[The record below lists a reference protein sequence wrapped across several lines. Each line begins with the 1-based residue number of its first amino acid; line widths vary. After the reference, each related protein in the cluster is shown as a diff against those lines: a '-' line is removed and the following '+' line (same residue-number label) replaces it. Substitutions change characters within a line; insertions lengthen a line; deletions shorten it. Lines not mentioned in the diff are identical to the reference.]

1 MARKEEPRTKM
12 KTRTSDSGSR
22 QLLEVARVGC
32 KDEYTDHLTYK
43 RLSDPRIARSTNF
56 SEILSG
62 LSATEYKH
70 YEFWKRYLPEFQV
83 KASSLRVNLIV
94 LLRVLFGLTFAV
106 RYLDRHEASVIRQ
119 YKAVADMIPPE
130 DRAAFDEMLR
140 DEEEHETEFS
150 KKIETSSVHYIS
162 FVVLGLADALVEITG
177 IHAGSLGIYNSTEIA
192 GLAGVVAG
200 AAASLAMSSAAFA
213 QAKQGFTGSARLS
226 AIYTGVSYFITAVI
240 LATPY
245 FLTPSLLTAL
255 SVSLVLAVV
264 IVASITYYSSVI
276 SGKGFSRDFLEIL
289 GIMFGTTV
297 VLYILGYFIRV
308 ALGISI

>member
-1 MARKEEPRTKM
+1 MEDEM
-12 KTRTSDSGSR
+12 SESGSQ

-32 KDEYTDHLTYK
+32 TDEYLDHLTYK
-43 RLSDPRIARSTNF
+43 RLSDPRIAKNKRF
-56 SEILSG
+56 SEILAG
-62 LSATEYKH
+62 LSATEYRH
-70 YEFWKRYLPEFQV
+70 YEFWRRYVPEFRV
-83 KASSLRVNLIV
+83 KMSSLRVDLIV

-106 RYLDRHEASVIRQ
+106 RYLDRHEASVIKR
-119 YKAVADMIPPE
+119 YRAVAELIPPQ
-130 DRAAFDEMLR
+130 DRKAFDEMLR
-140 DEEEHETEFS
+140 DEEEHEKEFGQ
-150 KKIETSSVHYIS
+150 KIETSSVHYIS

-177 IHAGSLGIYNSTEIA
+177 IHAGSLGIYNSTEIS

-226 AIYTGVSYFITAVI
+226 AVYTGVSYFITAVI

-245 FLTPSLLTAL
+245 FLTPSQVVAL
-255 SVSLVLAVV
+255 SASLVLAVI

-289 GIMFGTTV
+289 GIMFGTTL
-297 VLYILGYFIRV
+297 VLYLLGSFIRI
-308 ALGISI
+308 AIGITI